1 MKSYKKTNKNKY
13 LRSSLTTDH
22 GAPVRIVT
30 PQPYTLK
37 GVKGIGEME
46 F

>member
-1 MKSYKKTNKNKY
+1 MY
-13 LRSSLTTDH
+13 LRSSLTTAQW
-22 GAPVRIVT
+22 GPVRIVA

-37 GVKGIGEME
+37 GPKGIGEME